1 MSSINGSKKI
11 SMSLPTCLGQDMR
24 VVNKRYFSLWD
35 NHGGRLNMHIII
47 GHVLCGF
54 ISSPNGL
61 IPSVLSPNVIFLG
74 SLEKS
79 S

>member
-1 MSSINGSKKI
+1 
-11 SMSLPTCLGQDMR
+11 LCH
-24 VVNKRYFSLWD
+24 

-47 GHVLCGF
+47 GHILCGF
-54 ISSPNGL
+54 IISPNGL
-61 IPSVLSPNVIFLG
+61 IPSMLSPNLIFLG